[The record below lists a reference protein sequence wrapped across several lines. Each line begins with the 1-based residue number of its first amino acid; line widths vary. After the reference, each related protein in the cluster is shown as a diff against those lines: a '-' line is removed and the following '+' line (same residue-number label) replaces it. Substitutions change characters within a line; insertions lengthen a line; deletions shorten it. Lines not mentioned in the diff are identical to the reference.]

1 MSLEVDD
8 DVGEEADVDERPVR
22 DLGQD
27 AQVGVVVG
35 AKVLLLASSKTM
47 QHNFLLKRKCCSNR
61 VWRCHELSQSYETL
75 RVKIRVHFAS
85 KWYLFTRKITLYFF
99 SQGFIGLA
107 LGRSISFF

>member
-35 AKVLLLASSKTM
+35 AKVLLLAGSK
-47 QHNFLLKRKCCSNR
+47 
-61 VWRCHELSQSYETL
+61 
-75 RVKIRVHFAS
+75 
-85 KWYLFTRKITLYFF
+85 
-99 SQGFIGLA
+99 A
-107 LGRSISFF
+107 L

>member
-1 MSLEVDD
+1 MIKKRILSLHLLCLNDELCLKLEDVLEVTEVSLEVDD

-61 VWRCHELSQSYETL
+61 VWRCHEWSC
-75 RVKIRVHFAS
+75 
-85 KWYLFTRKITLYFF
+85 
-99 SQGFIGLA
+99 
-107 LGRSISFF
+107 